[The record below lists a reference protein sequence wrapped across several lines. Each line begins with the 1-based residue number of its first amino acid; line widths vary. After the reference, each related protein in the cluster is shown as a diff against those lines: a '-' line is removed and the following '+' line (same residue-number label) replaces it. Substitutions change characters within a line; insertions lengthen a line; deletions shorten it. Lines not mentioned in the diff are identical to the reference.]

1 MIPILLATAL
11 SCEDAQDIIDNIN
24 KSKVSEKAELVEVIK
39 INSPKECWDAND

>member
-24 KSKVSEKAELVEVIK
+24 KSRVSDKEELVEVIK
-39 INSPKECWDAND
+39 INSKQECWDAND

>member
-24 KSKVSEKAELVEVIK
+24 KSRVSDKSELVEIIK
-39 INSPKECWDAND
+39 VNSKQECWDAND